1 MSVLVLNG
9 TSSSDDLAIVNYS
22 WTRESDSLAVGNVIG
37 TSDKEAV
44 LMVRSC
50 CANVDIQMLKFVSQ
64 LTGIV
69 AGTYKYKLTVADEQG
84 LTGTE
89 IVAISVHEDPLI
101 MNLVEV
107 VLTAEASMLSQQEV
121 SLSLRSSTC
130 NQQLFI

>member
-1 MSVLVLNG
+1 MF
-9 TSSSDDLAIVNYS
+9 
-22 WTRESDSLAVGNVIG
+22 
-37 TSDKEAV
+37 
-44 LMVRSC
+44 
-50 CANVDIQMLKFVSQ
+50 KFVSQ

-89 IVAISVHEDPLI
+89 IVAINVHEDPLI

-121 SLSLRSSTC
+121 RSSKV
-130 NQQLFI
+130 F